1 MRYYVMY
8 EGTYEDGWKNV
19 DARGI
24 PIIPYQFTANNSG
37 LPIPPA
43 TEEPPPINC
52 TIAQLEARINR
63 LNDEDAARNLMHAH
77 GYLLD

>member
-24 PIIPYQFTANNSG
+24 PIIPYHFTANNSG

-52 TIAQLEARINR
+52 TIA
-63 LNDEDAARNLMHAH
+63 
-77 GYLLD
+77 